1 MKSLNKILIPFV
13 FAIITVPFSANAN
26 QDNSK
31 LNDAWLD
38 GKLDTVILFNEHLS
52 PFDIETD
59 VTNRVAIISGEVDSE
74 IAKDLTTELAKSID
88 GINEVD
94 NRLQVK
100 ESDEPK
106 EQRFSDIKDAAI
118 STTITTKLL
127 LNTDVESGDIDVDT
141 SNQVVTLNGTVPSKL
156 QRDLIEKIAE
166 NTSNVKSVKN
176 KVSVQ

>member
-1 MKSLNKILIPFV
+1 M
-13 FAIITVPFSANAN
+13 
-26 QDNSK
+26 
-31 LNDAWLD
+31 
-38 GKLDTVILFNEHLS
+38 
-52 PFDIETD
+52 
-59 VTNRVAIISGEVDSE
+59 AIISGEVDSE